1 VKWEAYLQRFIEGKS
16 IGYIDLC
23 CKHLDV
29 IFMKKIDGTPKTIR
43 ELFTG
48 VKYTIHYYQRE
59 YQWQTKQIEELI
71 DDLTEEFFEFYSDQD
86 ERGKVLE
93 YGHYFMGSIVLTTDD
108 NAIIDGQQRLTSLT
122 LLLIYLYHQ
131 LEDEEE
137 RAEVL
142 QLIYSKKAGTKTF
155 NIHVPEMPERYDVM
169 NALLQDEY
177 MDVSKHSETIR
188 NIYHRYE
195 DIKAIMN
202 DTLPKEALDIFK
214 DWLIDNVDF
223 IRIVA
228 QTEQDAHKIFVSMND
243 RGLSLT
249 PTEMLKGYLLSKI
262 ENDTIRQQA
271 NDLWKSRILELKGL
285 GKEEES
291 DFIKNWIRSHYA
303 ESIRE
308 RKKNATP
315 GDFDIIGTSFHKWVR
330 EHNDQ
335 MNMRK
340 SKDFEDFVLKQFDKF
355 SRIYLDLKKYS
366 STLTNGFEYVFYNA
380 NRNFTLQYQLIL
392 AAIDPAETK
401 EESDRKIKLVSCFLD
416 LYFTRRIFNYKTV
429 DYSAIVYNVFLL
441 SKKFRRKPVPEL
453 LALLKEEI
461 VEMEFQLETIDD
473 FRLNGWTTRYMLHIL
488 ARITDYVETQSG
500 IPSNFNNYINRDIKN
515 PYDIEHVIC
524 DHHEWFMNEYPEKE
538 IFERLRNTFGGL
550 LLLPMDKNRSLSD
563 LTFDKKLPIYFG
575 ENILAKSL
583 NSNCYQNNPQF
594 KRFLEAEN
602 LHFKP
607 YSSFDKKALLERQE
621 LYEELAKKI
630 WGINRLDEQLN

>member
-1 VKWEAYLQRFIEGKS
+1 
-16 IGYIDLC
+16 
-23 CKHLDV
+23 
-29 IFMKKIDGTPKTIR
+29 MKKIDGTPKSIR

-71 DDLTEEFFEFYSDQD
+71 DDLTEEFFEFYASSD
-86 ERGKVLE
+86 ERSKVLE
-93 YGHYFMGSIVLTTDD
+93 YGHYFMGSIVLTAED

-169 NALLQDEY
+169 NALLQNDY

-188 NIYHRYE
+188 NIYYRYA

-202 DTLPKEALDIFK
+202 DTLPKEATEIFK

-262 ENDTIRQQA
+262 ENDTVRQQA
-271 NDLWKSRILELKGL
+271 NDLWKKRILELKGL

-291 DFIKNWIRSHYA
+291 DFIKNWIRSQYA
-303 ESIRE
+303 ETIRE
-308 RKKNATP
+308 RKKNALP
-315 GDFDIIGTSFHKWVR
+315 GDFDIIGTAFHKWVR
-330 EHNDQ
+330 EHNTN
-335 MNMRK
+335 MNLAK
-340 SKDFEDFVLKQFDKF
+340 SRDFEEFVLKQFDKF
-355 SRIYLDLKKYS
+355 SRINLDLKKYS
-366 STLTNGFEYVFYNA
+366 ATLTKGFEYVFYNA
-380 NRNFTLQYQLIL
+380 NRNFTLQNQLIL
-392 AAIDPAETK
+392 ASIDPLETK
-401 EESDRKIKLVSCFLD
+401 EESDKKIKLVSCFLD

-429 DYSAIVYNVFLL
+429 DYSSIVYNVFML
-441 SKKFRRKPVPEL
+441 SKKIRRKPLLEL
-453 LALLKEEI
+453 LDICKQEI
-461 VEMEFQLETIDD
+461 IGMEFQLETIDE
-473 FRLNGWTTRYMLHIL
+473 FRLNGWTIRYMLHIL
-488 ARITDYVETQSG
+488 SRVTDYIETQSG
-500 IPSNFNNYINRDIKN
+500 IPSNFNNYINREIKN
-515 PYDIEHVIC
+515 PYDIEHIIC
-524 DHHEWFMNEYPEKE
+524 DHHDWFVAEYPEKE
-538 IFERLRNTFGGL
+538 TFDKHRNKFGGL
-550 LLLPMDKNRSLSD
+550 LLLPMDKNRSLND

-575 ENILAKSL
+575 ENLLAKSL
-583 NSNCYQNNPQF
+583 NSDCYTNNPQF
-594 KRFLEAEN
+594 KKFCDNEGLA
-602 LHFKP
+602 FKA
-607 YSSFDKKALLERQE
+607 YSVFDKPALLERQE

-630 WGINRLDEQLN
+630 WNVNQLETQII

>member
-1 VKWEAYLQRFIEGKS
+1 
-16 IGYIDLC
+16 
-23 CKHLDV
+23 
-29 IFMKKIDGTPKTIR
+29 MKKIDGTPKTIR

-71 DDLTEEFFEFYSDQD
+71 DDLTEEFFEFYSPDD

-93 YGHYFMGSIVLTTDD
+93 YGHYFMGSIVLTADD

-131 LEDEEE
+131 LQDEEE

-177 MDVSKHSETIR
+177 MDVSKHSETVR
-188 NIYHRYE
+188 NISNRYA

-262 ENDTIRQQA
+262 ENDGIRQQA
-271 NDLWKSRILELKGL
+271 NDLWKRRILELKGL
-285 GKEEES
+285 GKEEEG
-291 DFIKNWIRSHYA
+291 DFIKNWIRSQYA
-303 ESIRE
+303 ETIRE
-308 RKKNATP
+308 RKKNALP
-315 GDFDIIGTSFHKWVR
+315 GDFDIIGTAFHKWVR
-330 EHNDQ
+330 EHNTQ
-335 MNMRK
+335 MHLVK

-355 SRIYLDLKKYS
+355 SQIYLDLKKYS
-366 STLTNGFEYVFYNA
+366 ATLTKGFEYVFYNA
-380 NRNFTLQYQLIL
+380 DRNFTLQYQLIL

-401 EESDRKIKLVSCFLD
+401 ADSDKKIKLVSCFLD

-429 DYSAIVYNVFLL
+429 DYSSIVYNVFML
-441 SKKFRRKPVPEL
+441 SRKFRRKPLTEL
-453 LALLKEEI
+453 VEVCKQEI
-461 VEMEFQLETIDD
+461 TGMEFQLETIDE
-473 FRLNGWTTRYMLHIL
+473 FRLNGWTIRYMLHIL
-488 ARITDYVETQSG
+488 SRVTDYIETQSG
-500 IPSNFNNYINRDIKN
+500 IPSNFSNYINREIKN
-515 PYDIEHVIC
+515 PYDIEHIIC
-524 DHHEWFMNEYPEKE
+524 DHHDWFIAEYPEKE
-538 IFERLRNTFGGL
+538 TFDRHRNKFGGL
-550 LLLPMDKNRSLSD
+550 LLLPMDKNRSLND
-563 LTFDKKLPIYFG
+563 LTFEKKLSIYFG
-575 ENILAKSL
+575 ENLLAKSL
-583 NSNCYQNNPQF
+583 NSDCYQNNPQF
-594 KRFLEAEN
+594 KQFSATES

-607 YSSFDKKALLERQE
+607 YKVFDKQALLERQE
-621 LYEELAKKI
+621 LYEDLAKKI
-630 WGINRLDEQLN
+630 WNVNRLGEQLN